1 MKSVFNI
8 IKGVKIFVKEKTLHR
23 IGIII
28 LSIWTS
34 NFMLNS
40 FLNLEKMD
48 KKSKSN
54 IISLRTQISI
64 INDP

>member
-40 FLNLEKMD
+40 FLNLETMD

-54 IISLRTQISI
+54 IFSLRTQISI